1 MQQLLQL
8 YKKEMNEELM
18 NILSYWEKFAID
30 EKMGGFVGQID
41 LSNNIIPLA
50 PKGVVLNARILWT
63 YAAAQNFQPNHTNLA
78 VAQRAYDYLLN
89 YFIDKKMGGVYWSVD
104 YSGNPLDKKKQV
116 YAISFVIYSLAEYFK
131 CTNDDRVKQEA
142 IQLYQLIIEHAY
154 DKHYGGFIE
163 ALTEDWKP
171 IQDFRLSNKDAN
183 TPKSMNTL
191 LHVLE
196 AFTNLYKIW
205 PVEPLYH
212 HIQKLL
218 LVFTKYVI
226 NPNNFHLHLFFNN
239 NWSVIGNDISFGHD
253 IEASWLLLE
262 AAMVIDNEQLITQ
275 FKKLAVAMSTA
286 TIKGLDE
293 DGGLWYEA
301 HNNYNTFI
309 YEKHWWPQAESMI
322 GFFNA
327 FQITND
333 TKFLELSWNSW
344 DFVKNNLKD
353 KQGEWYWGIQQNG
366 EKINKDKAGFWK
378 CPYHNGR
385 ACIEIINRIN
395 AVLSSK

>member
-1 MQQLLQL
+1 
-8 YKKEMNEELM
+8 
-18 NILSYWEKFAID
+18 
-30 EKMGGFVGQID
+30 
-41 LSNNIIPLA
+41 
-50 PKGVVLNARILWT
+50 
-63 YAAAQNFQPNHTNLA
+63 
-78 VAQRAYDYLLN
+78 
-89 YFIDKKMGGVYWSVD
+89 
-104 YSGNPLDKKKQV
+104 
-116 YAISFVIYSLAEYFK
+116 
-131 CTNDDRVKQEA
+131 
-142 IQLYQLIIEHAY
+142 
-154 DKHYGGFIE
+154 
-163 ALTEDWKP
+163 
-171 IQDFRLSNKDAN
+171 
-183 TPKSMNTL
+183 
-191 LHVLE
+191 
-196 AFTNLYKIW
+196 
-205 PVEPLYH
+205 
-212 HIQKLL
+212 
-218 LVFTKYVI
+218 
-226 NPNNFHLHLFFNN
+226 
-239 NWSVIGNDISFGHD
+239 
-253 IEASWLLLE
+253 
-262 AAMVIDNEQLITQ
+262 MVIDNEQLITQ